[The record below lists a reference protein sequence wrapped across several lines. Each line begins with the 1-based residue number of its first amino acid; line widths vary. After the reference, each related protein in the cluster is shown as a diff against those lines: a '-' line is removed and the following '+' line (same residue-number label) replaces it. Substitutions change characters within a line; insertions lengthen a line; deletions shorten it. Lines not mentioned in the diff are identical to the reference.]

1 MVLFRL
7 GKFDVTLESL
17 VYMTIAMALVPLA
30 VLQYKSDVG
39 RRLAGSA
46 ARELRKALAKDDPRA
61 IEKETGRYLRARR
74 HPKVAL
80 LRAAAAIRNKQ
91 SKVAESIY
99 TSIKGSQGLRAK
111 YRAQAL
117 TGLGVLAFLKVKD
130 KDREAAARSAKEFF
144 ELAVDVDPELGD
156 AQANLGLAQFILGD
170 QAAADT
176 LEKAFACELPP
187 SLRSLGAAYFAS
199 GQLAMQA
206 GDFVKAY
213 EDFRRATALDSRDDE
228 TLRASP
234 VAHLMRVA
242 GLRAVAF
249 AKMDRKSRDAFS
261 TRAREER
268 WVKALPRDQQY
279 EGWLLMGLTYEVT
292 GASQETLLHYFAQA
306 RKLALTP
313 EAKASIGGHRAAS
326 RWPAILARRQAYQQ
340 NLIKEK
346 DGGEILQ
353 QVKIKQ
359 KKRRP
364 PLPHTLLKKNEDSW
378 VKQAEQ
384 SLLFYQDN
392 PAAQC
397 RLLRA
402 IAEIRLLQ
410 AACFPPESME
420 REQQALKRLEACVKL
435 GEKDAALLRRVGI
448 LAFRRSLYVQRPNPR
463 EAELLGDRAL
473 QWLRESLNLDTQQ
486 DGLRKALNV
495 IGQRGLRITD
505 FFVVRGPNM
514 EDLPL
519 MGFLIRGVDAAEVPR
534 LALSVEVGG
543 SAVQPMIQGN
553 QVFFRPPPMPQTE
566 DADVVV
572 RCTRRGGKEVTE
584 TFRLEVDRDPPRV
597 VATVPPAG
605 ESVKGPFP
613 TLRIILEDSS
623 GIAPRSVNISMKSNQ
638 NPIWLDKLVHRGR
651 FRFSGQ
657 GKFKYK
663 RGHPVDVPEIIFT
676 SHRKLL
682 PGTYSVSVDA
692 TDNIGNKMKKFH
704 WTLKVSP

>member
-7 GKFDVTLESL
+7 GKFDVTLEAL
-17 VYMTIAMALVPLA
+17 VYMAIAMALVPLA

-46 ARELRKALAKDDPRA
+46 ARELRKALAKDDPRV
-61 IEKETGRYLRARR
+61 IYKETVRYLRARR
-74 HPKVAL
+74 HSKVAL
-80 LRAAAAIRNKQ
+80 LSAAAAIRNKQ
-91 SKVAESIY
+91 FKVAEDIY
-99 TSIKGSQGLRAK
+99 TGIEGSQGLRAK

-130 KDREAAARSAKEFF
+130 KDREAAARSAMEFF

-249 AKMDRKSRDAFS
+249 AKMNQKSRHAFS
-261 TRAREER
+261 TRARAER
-268 WVKALPRDQQY
+268 WVEALPRDQQY
-279 EGWLLMGLTYEVT
+279 EGWLLMGLTYEAL
-292 GASQETLLHYFAQA
+292 GRSEDTLLHYFAQA
-306 RKLALTP
+306 RKLARTP
-313 EAKASIGGHRAAS
+313 EAKASIGAHRAAS
-326 RWPAILARRQAYQQ
+326 RWPAILARRQAYREA
-340 NLIKEK
+340 LVKK
-346 DGGEILQ
+346 DDGGEILQ
-353 QVKIKQ
+353 QVKIKR

-364 PLPHTLLKKNEDSW
+364 PPHALLEVNEESW
-378 VKQAEQ
+378 VKQAEH

-392 PAAQC
+392 PAAQS

-410 AACFPPESME
+410 AACFPPKSME
-420 REQQALKRLEACVKL
+420 REQQALERLEACVKL

-448 LAFRRSLYVQRPNPR
+448 LAFRRSLYILRTNPR
-463 EAELLGDRAL
+463 EAELLVNRAL
-473 QWLRESLNLDTQQ
+473 QWLRESLNLNTQQ
-486 DGLRKALNV
+486 DDLRKALSA

-514 EDLPL
+514 EDRPL

-543 SAVQPMIQGN
+543 SAVKLMVQGN

-623 GIAPRSVNISMKSNQ
+623 GIAPRSVNITMKSNQ

-651 FRFSGQ
+651 FRFSSQ

-692 TDNIGNKMKKFH
+692 TDNIGNKMKKFR